1 MLRMILLSDRRIAA
15 IPVDD
20 TGEALIDLRQVPE
33 LMIDQRLADPAGA
46 YALMREGAAERLLAA
61 QGALPDGL
69 RLLVIEAYRPL
80 GLQATYFT
88 EYRDKLRQ
96 EYPQWTNARLHTE
109 ASKYVSPPEV
119 APHSTGGTV
128 DLTLCTADGRELD
141 LGTPVNASP
150 LASADACF
158 TGSPHISAPAR
169 RHRDVL
175 SAALTGAGLV
185 NYPTEWWHWSF
196 GDRYWALANGAART
210 RYGPVEM

>member
-1 MLRMILLSDRRIAA
+1 MILLSDRRIAA

-20 TGEALIDLRQVPE
+20 TGEALVDLRQIHE
-33 LMIDQRLADPAGA
+33 LMIDGRLADPAGA
-46 YALMREGAAERLLAA
+46 YARMREGAAERLLAA
-61 QGALPDGL
+61 QNALPDGL

-80 GLQATYFT
+80 GLQETYFT
-88 EYRDKLRQ
+88 EYRDELRQ
-96 EYPQWTNARLHTE
+96 AHPQWTEDRLHTE

-128 DLTLCTADGRELD
+128 DLTLCTADGHELD

-158 TGSPHISAPAR
+158 TGSPHISDSAR
-169 RHRDVL
+169 RHRDIL